1 MWVNISIPCILW
13 VFLFLFSLFCRIG
26 VDGQFIRQSC
36 FNIID
41 SILQLFWP
49 PSLVQECIGPKK
61 ALDPPNK
68 RGWMTLFWNRV
79 LLDLQ
84 SPPVTWDRMI
94 LRVSTGWSG
103 VVVKWLSAKERWPQ
117 WDMQIPP
124 QILPWNFL
132 KRLVLHVVFSAWEI
146 WTWDKTGAPT
156 QVPEASQ
163 VYLRLELAIYFRCK
177 KCQFFHPNCFG
188 WWEAPWILGF
198 IWCGS
203 SVCVFSCFG
212 NYAKHRQYDAYL
224 HQKLNG
230 TLPTDP

>member
-124 QILPWNFL
+124 QILPL
-132 KRLVLHVVFSAWEI
+132 KLLKTPRFACCFFRLGNLNLRQNRCPNASARGF
-146 WTWDKTGAPT
+146 TG
-156 QVPEASQ
+156 
-163 VYLRLELAIYFRCK
+163 
-177 KCQFFHPNCFG
+177 
-188 WWEAPWILGF
+188 
-198 IWCGS
+198 
-203 SVCVFSCFG
+203 
-212 NYAKHRQYDAYL
+212 
-224 HQKLNG
+224 
-230 TLPTDP
+230 LPTTRTSYILPM